1 MEVSSCLS
9 VAAPH
14 YKQAQHYSPD
24 SLVPK
29 RRVSVSVLKSN
40 LLVVL
45 TTSLFLP
52 QYEGPDL
59 VPSVSQTHLSSMNAA
74 LTVDDTFS

>member
-1 MEVSSCLS
+1 M
-9 VAAPH
+9 
-14 YKQAQHYSPD
+14 
-24 SLVPK
+24 
-29 RRVSVSVLKSN
+29 SVSVLKSK

-45 TTSLFLP
+45 TASLFLP
-52 QYEGPDL
+52 QYEGPDS